1 MNFLQFFQS
10 SSGENSS
17 KRLAFLISIIIASY
31 GVISST
37 NTMIAEGKAEEAV
50 KLWGYFFAY
59 SAFLGGFVTAE
70 IITKILEL
78 KNGRR
83 GDDNNVNQQ

>member
-1 MNFLQFFQS
+1 MKNSFIQFFQS

-17 KRLAFLISIIIASY
+17 KRLAFLISIFVACY

-37 NTMIAEGKAEEAV
+37 NAMIVEGHAEEAI
-50 KLWGYFFAY
+50 KLWGYFFTY

-70 IITKILEL
+70 IITKIIEL

-83 GDDNNVNQQ
+83 DNRDIN